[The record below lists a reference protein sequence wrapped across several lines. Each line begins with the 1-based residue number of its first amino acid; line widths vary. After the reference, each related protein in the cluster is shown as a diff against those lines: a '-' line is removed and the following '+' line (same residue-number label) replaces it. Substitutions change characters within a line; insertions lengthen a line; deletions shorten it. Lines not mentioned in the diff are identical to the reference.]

1 MRMKK
6 LCFILILASLASLAI
21 APTVAA
27 QKKKSPADL
36 PPEYRKWLEE
46 DVVYIISKREREV
59 FLQLESDRERAI
71 FVEAFW
77 KQRDPTPGTT
87 ENEYRTEHF
96 RRVAY
101 TNQWFGRESPLPGWK
116 TDMGRVYI
124 QLGEPKSVEKYENEP
139 EIYPTVVWF
148 FDGMSEVGLPNAF
161 NVMFFKRGGMGEYE
175 LYSPVRHGPQSLL
188 IHYAGDITNYETAYY
203 KLAETH
209 PPLADISISLIQGEA
224 HYSLQPSL
232 ASQVLLD
239 SRIPS
244 VPYERV
250 KTAYAEKLLKYKD
263 VIEVEYSA
271 NYIDNQAVMAVFR
284 DPTGLSFV
292 HYALEPQRLSFE
304 EYQGRFHSEIEISGR
319 AQDEQGTTVHQ
330 FTRSVPINM
339 DADQIGRIRAK
350 LFSFQDLFPLL
361 PGRYK
366 VDILFKNKISQEFT
380 SAEATVLIPD
390 PKAFAMSPPLVA
402 NKADPDSKFKGAN
415 KAFLLGDV
423 QFVPSPRN
431 DFLPSD
437 NMYIYFELHNLPPDL
452 REGGVASYTITSGSQ
467 NVRSTSRPLQEYAQ
481 LPSLSEEISLANLQP
496 AYYELKISVL
506 DRAQKERLSA
516 SVPFIISPVAS
527 LPRPWV
533 LSLPQPPS
541 NDPSFAN
548 ILGNQYLNKKDFARA
563 RPLLEAAYRRAP
575 TSERYALDY
584 CQALSATKDYQG
596 VKEVAFPFLR
606 DEQAKPNFLQLLGQS
621 SEALGEYGQA
631 ISYYQ
636 DYLSHFGTN
645 IVVLNAVGECHF
657 RLGNIAE
664 ALLAWDKSLELEPKQ
679 EKLRERVRGL
689 KEKK

>member
-6 LCFILILASLASLAI
+6 LSFLLILASLASLAI
-21 APTVAA
+21 VPSAAA
-27 QKKKSPADL
+27 QKKKSPRDL

-46 DVVYIISKREREV
+46 EVVYIISKREREV
-59 FLQLESDRERAI
+59 FLQLESDRERRI
-71 FVEAFW
+71 FVDAFW

-87 ENEYRTEHF
+87 ENEYRTEHY
-96 RRVAY
+96 RRLSYV
-101 TNQWFGRESPLPGWK
+101 NQWFGRESPLPGWK
-116 TDMGRVYI
+116 TDMGRIYI
-124 QLGEPKSVEKYENEP
+124 QLGEPKSTEKYENEP

-148 FDGMSEVGLPNAF
+148 YDGMSEVGLPNAF
-161 NVMFFKRGGMGEYE
+161 NIVFFKKGGMGEYE
-175 LYSPVRHGPQSLL
+175 LYSPVRHGPMSLL
-188 IHYAGDITNYETAYY
+188 IHYAGDITNYETAYT
-203 KLAETH
+203 KLAETN
-209 PPLADISISLIQGEA
+209 PSLADISISLIQGEA

-244 VPYERV
+244 VPYEKV

-271 NYIDNQAVMAVFR
+271 NYIDNQAVMAVFS

-304 EYQGRFHSEIEISGR
+304 EYQGRFRSEIEISGR

-330 FTRSVPINM
+330 FTRTVPINM

-366 VDILFKNKISQEFT
+366 VDILFKNKVSQEFT

-390 PKAFAMSPPLVA
+390 PKAFAMSPPLLA
-402 NKADPDSKFKGAN
+402 NRADRDSKYKGAN
-415 KAFLLGDV
+415 KPFLLGDV

-431 DFLPSD
+431 DFITSD
-437 NMYIYFELHNLPPDL
+437 TMYVYFELHNLPQDL
-452 REGGVASYTITSGSQ
+452 REAGSVSYAITSGSQ
-467 NVRSTSRPLQEYAQ
+467 NIRTLSRPLREY
-481 LPSLSEEISLANLQP
+481 PNPPGLSEEFSLTGLQP
-496 AYYELKISVL
+496 AYYELKVSVL
-506 DRAQKERLSA
+506 DGAQKERLSA
-516 SVPFIISPVAS
+516 GVPFIISPAAA

-533 LSLPQPPS
+533 LSLTQPPS
-541 NDPSFAN
+541 SDPSFAN
-548 ILGNQYLNKKDFARA
+548 ILGNQYLSKKDFARA
-563 RPLLEAAYRRAP
+563 KPLLEAAYRRVP

-584 CQALSATKDYQG
+584 CQALSAAKDYQG
-596 VKEVAFPFLR
+596 IKDVALPFLK
-606 DEQAKPNFLQLLGQS
+606 DEKAKPNFLQVLGES
-621 SEALGEYGQA
+621 SEALGEYAQA
-631 ISYYQ
+631 IAYYQ
-636 DYLSHFGTN
+636 DYLTHFGTN
-645 IVVLNAVGECHF
+645 IVVLNAIGECHF
-657 RLGNIAE
+657 RLGNVAE
-664 ALLAWDKSLELEPKQ
+664 ALVAWEKSLEMEPKQ